1 MSRTY
6 PPDREGSIPGG
17 RTGLRLATLVY
28 RTDAQGQALGA
39 SHLEAGI
46 RHELEERRP
55 LREAPHRL
63 GQVTVRLPLSGHD
76 AADKGQNEAEVETV
90 QVSEPGQRGLGEIE
104 NQQLTTTDQNPPGL
118 PQPGRNVSEVADPEG
133 GGHQVEAAVPEGQ
146 LFRVTGHQPSRLP
159 PSHAAGSRF
168 ADAEPQHGQSHVHA
182 DDALRPQSP
191 GGQSEVPGACCQI
204 QHSTRT
210 DRAHQGEGAPTPIQ
224 IYAGAQ
230 QVIEQIVAQ
239 GDGVEHRLDAP
250 LALDGDFAILR
261 RCRHRSPFASPS
273 LSPCA
278 PRVSVCEGASC
289 LENEQ
294 AYRLPGHVS
303 NLNTLSAQTATDMLS
318 RLSEGVLLFDGDG
331 RVLFGNPAAYRLLS
345 LDRQT
350 SGRLVSE
357 ILDADCELAGL
368 ARRALVGETAV
379 DQDVQH
385 TPPSGDTRWL
395 RTSFQTLT
403 AAASHP
409 ALVLLAL
416 REISELKRAERE
428 MWQAE
433 KMSALGRLASSVAHE
448 VRNPLGAVDIQLQL
462 LQEDLADLQTAL
474 PRRVG
479 ERLNTAR
486 AEMRR
491 LDGIVQNF
499 LRFSRPPAL
508 NLQRVGANDLLAHI
522 VALVEPEARERQIAL
537 ELELADD
544 LPLIM
549 ADDNLLSQAILN
561 VIINAFQAVGKE
573 PAVLL
578 GTHLDKDSGHVQFR
592 VADNGS
598 GIAAAD
604 LERVFEYYYTTKDT
618 GTGLG
623 LSITQRIVHQHQGLI
638 DVESAVGSGTA
649 VTISLPPG

>member
-1 MSRTY
+1 M
-6 PPDREGSIPGG
+6 
-17 RTGLRLATLVY
+17 
-28 RTDAQGQALGA
+28 
-39 SHLEAGI
+39 
-46 RHELEERRP
+46 
-55 LREAPHRL
+55 
-63 GQVTVRLPLSGHD
+63 
-76 AADKGQNEAEVETV
+76 
-90 QVSEPGQRGLGEIE
+90 
-104 NQQLTTTDQNPPGL
+104 
-118 PQPGRNVSEVADPEG
+118 
-133 GGHQVEAAVPEGQ
+133 
-146 LFRVTGHQPSRLP
+146 
-159 PSHAAGSRF
+159 
-168 ADAEPQHGQSHVHA
+168 
-182 DDALRPQSP
+182 
-191 GGQSEVPGACCQI
+191 
-204 QHSTRT
+204 
-210 DRAHQGEGAPTPIQ
+210 
-224 IYAGAQ
+224 
-230 QVIEQIVAQ
+230 
-239 GDGVEHRLDAP
+239 
-250 LALDGDFAILR
+250 
-261 RCRHRSPFASPS
+261 
-273 LSPCA
+273 
-278 PRVSVCEGASC
+278 
-289 LENEQ
+289 
-294 AYRLPGHVS
+294 S
-303 NLNTLSAQTATDMLS
+303 NLNTLSAQTATNVLS
-318 RLSEGVLLFDGDG
+318 RLSEGVLLFDRDG
-331 RVLFGNPAAYRLLS
+331 RVLFGNSAACRLLS
-345 LDRQT
+345 LDRQP

-357 ILDADCELAGL
+357 ILDADSELAEL

-379 DQDVQH
+379 DRDVQH

-462 LQEDLADLQTAL
+462 LQEDLADLQTAV
-474 PRRVG
+474 PTRVG

-537 ELELADD
+537 TLELADD
-544 LPLIM
+544 LPLTM

-561 VIINAFQAVGKE
+561 IIINAFQAVGKE

>member
-1 MSRTY
+1 M
-6 PPDREGSIPGG
+6 
-17 RTGLRLATLVY
+17 
-28 RTDAQGQALGA
+28 
-39 SHLEAGI
+39 
-46 RHELEERRP
+46 
-55 LREAPHRL
+55 
-63 GQVTVRLPLSGHD
+63 
-76 AADKGQNEAEVETV
+76 
-90 QVSEPGQRGLGEIE
+90 
-104 NQQLTTTDQNPPGL
+104 
-118 PQPGRNVSEVADPEG
+118 
-133 GGHQVEAAVPEGQ
+133 
-146 LFRVTGHQPSRLP
+146 
-159 PSHAAGSRF
+159 
-168 ADAEPQHGQSHVHA
+168 
-182 DDALRPQSP
+182 
-191 GGQSEVPGACCQI
+191 
-204 QHSTRT
+204 
-210 DRAHQGEGAPTPIQ
+210 
-224 IYAGAQ
+224 
-230 QVIEQIVAQ
+230 
-239 GDGVEHRLDAP
+239 
-250 LALDGDFAILR
+250 
-261 RCRHRSPFASPS
+261 
-273 LSPCA
+273 
-278 PRVSVCEGASC
+278 CEGASC

-303 NLNTLSAQTATDMLS
+303 NLNTLSAQTATNVLS
-318 RLSEGVLLFDGDG
+318 RLSEGVLLFDRDG
-331 RVLFGNPAAYRLLS
+331 RVLFGNSAAYRLLS
-345 LDRQT
+345 LDRQP

-357 ILDADCELAGL
+357 ILDADSELAEL

-379 DQDVQH
+379 DRDVQH

-448 VRNPLGAVDIQLQL
+448 VRNPLGAVAIQLQL
-462 LQEDLADLQTAL
+462 LQEDLADLQTAV
-474 PRRVG
+474 PTRVG

-508 NLQRVGANDLLAHI
+508 NLQRIGANDLLAHI

-537 ELELADD
+537 TLELADD
-544 LPLIM
+544 LPLTM

-561 VIINAFQAVGKE
+561 IIINAFQAVGKE

-578 GTHLDKDSGHVQFR
+578 GTHLDADSGRVQFR
-592 VADNGS
+592 VTDNGS

-638 DVESAVGSGTA
+638 DVESAVGSGTV